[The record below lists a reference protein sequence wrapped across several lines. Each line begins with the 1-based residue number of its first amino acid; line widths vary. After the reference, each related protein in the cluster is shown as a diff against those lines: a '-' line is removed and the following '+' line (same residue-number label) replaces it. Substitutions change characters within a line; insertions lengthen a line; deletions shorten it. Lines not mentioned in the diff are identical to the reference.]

1 MKKLTV
7 IMTCFNRKEYTLR
20 CINSLNETAGLLAD
34 WRFNYVVVDDN
45 STDGTED
52 ALVELSAAARTDI
65 CVLKGNGNLFYT
77 GGMRKGIEYAK
88 VHCADSDGYLLA
100 NDDVRF
106 DSASVSH
113 MIADM
118 DAAVLVGAT
127 KDDDGRFS
135 YGGIR
140 YVKGIKYIPVKPED
154 DDRTCD
160 TFNAN
165 CVLVPG
171 DIFRASPNMDE
182 AYNHSL
188 GDFDYG
194 LQIKR
199 LGYRAEV
206 YRIYAGVC
214 NKNDVRGTWNDT
226 TLPRKLR
233 LAKKEGIKGLPR
245 REWYHFLRK
254 NFGVATA
261 FTRSLTPYIRI
272 LLGR

>member
-1 MKKLTV
+1 M
-7 IMTCFNRKEYTLR
+7 
-20 CINSLNETAGLLAD
+20 
-34 WRFNYVVVDDN
+34 
-45 STDGTED
+45 
-52 ALVELSAAARTDI
+52 
-65 CVLKGNGNLFYT
+65 
-77 GGMRKGIEYAK
+77 GIEYAK

-106 DSASVSH
+106 DSACVSH

-118 DAAVLVGAT
+118 DASVLVGAT

-171 DIFRASPNMDE
+171 DIFRVSPNMDE

-206 YRIYAGVC
+206 YRMYAGVC

-245 REWYHFLRK
+245 KEWYHFLRK
-254 NFGVATA
+254 NFGAATA